1 MSRRLKIS
9 LCIAGGILA
18 VGLLLVSVGG
28 PSGTVRP
35 AQSQVLSDIEHVDDV
50 DYVADAED
58 LFHLFDEVSAEEM
71 VRLVQTER
79 VAYTGIA
86 GSEVYVEFED
96 GSRYVCQDHDGAV
109 AAYLKFFGHEPAV
122 MANHSMS
129 GESSGSV
136 FSPVWRVMVI
146 FCLLGGIGGLW
157 AKCFLGKTNTE
168 SVVANVMPDSIQP
181 AKRLDVP
188 SVKFADVEGV
198 DGLKQ
203 DVMRIVDCLK
213 SPDKYREI
221 GARLPRG
228 VILYGPPGTGK
239 TLLAKAIA
247 GEAGVPFFSA
257 SGSDFVEKYVGTGAR
272 RVRELYARAR
282 KAAPCI
288 VFIDEIDAVA
298 SRRGRDENSERD
310 QTINALLAE
319 LDGFGSGNN
328 VVTIC
333 ATNRLELLDDAFKRS
348 GRFDLKLAV
357 GLPDVTA
364 REHILQI
371 HARKKKLSDE
381 VSLEHIAQRC
391 VGFSGADLEAL
402 LNEAALLAA
411 GRGSGKVELVDLDEA
426 FFKILIHGNKM
437 SRKAQDEMNK
447 VIAWHE
453 AGHTLMTKLLTD
465 DSISTVT
472 IVGSSSGAGGVTF
485 RTPRQ
490 EGLQNKKY
498 LRNNICIMYAGRA
511 AEQLLHGDQDLVTT
525 GAAQDI
531 KQATGLI
538 RDYLSLYGMGDMGL
552 LDLSQLRRDYGD
564 IVEEASRLSK
574 ELYEQTLSLLTEH
587 KEMLQK
593 LAESLLEHET
603 LNESQIDAILAA

>member
-1 MSRRLKIS
+1 M
-9 LCIAGGILA
+9 
-18 VGLLLVSVGG
+18 
-28 PSGTVRP
+28 
-35 AQSQVLSDIEHVDDV
+35 
-50 DYVADAED
+50 
-58 LFHLFDEVSAEEM
+58 
-71 VRLVQTER
+71 
-79 VAYTGIA
+79 
-86 GSEVYVEFED
+86 
-96 GSRYVCQDHDGAV
+96 
-109 AAYLKFFGHEPAV
+109 
-122 MANHSMS
+122 
-129 GESSGSV
+129 
-136 FSPVWRVMVI
+136 
-146 FCLLGGIGGLW
+146 
-157 AKCFLGKTNTE
+157 
-168 SVVANVMPDSIQP
+168 
-181 AKRLDVP
+181 
-188 SVKFADVEGV
+188 
-198 DGLKQ
+198 
-203 DVMRIVDCLK
+203 
-213 SPDKYREI
+213 
-221 GARLPRG
+221 
-228 VILYGPPGTGK
+228 
-239 TLLAKAIA
+239 
-247 GEAGVPFFSA
+247 
-257 SGSDFVEKYVGTGAR
+257 
-272 RVRELYARAR
+272 
-282 KAAPCI
+282 
-288 VFIDEIDAVA
+288 
-298 SRRGRDENSERD
+298 
-310 QTINALLAE
+310 
-319 LDGFGSGNN
+319 
-328 VVTIC
+328 
-333 ATNRLELLDDAFKRS
+333 
-348 GRFDLKLAV
+348 
-357 GLPDVTA
+357 
-364 REHILQI
+364 
-371 HARKKKLSDE
+371 
-381 VSLEHIAQRC
+381 SLEQVAQRC

-411 GRGSGKVELVDLDEA
+411 GRGSGRVELVDLDEA
-426 FFKILIHGNKM
+426 FFKILMQGNKM